1 MVPVPFFSR
10 LNIPEQLRCIDV
22 DVSAQELD
30 EAMAVRSRF
39 FLEDGPGAYMVD
51 IVRAFRPVMGAS
63 VYIEVGTRDKGNI
76 AWLQRH
82 LNPNALII
90 DVDLEQIGESKQR
103 LVNYLLP
110 TVSYLTIEGD
120 SVNINTVKKVE
131 SALNGRNADAIFLD
145 SSHMYN
151 HILREFDLYFN
162 LLRPG
167 GILLIHDVFWE
178 GNDTEKGK
186 AQALEFIDR
195 YFPVYAVYMNEP
207 IRRFFPLANKDDV
220 WGGVGIIIK
229 PAESQS

>member
-1 MVPVPFFSR
+1 MVPPVPFFSR
-10 LNIPEQLRCIDV
+10 LNIPDQLRCTDV

-76 AWLQRH
+76 AWLHRK
-82 LNPNALII
+82 LDPSALII
-90 DVDLEQIGESKQR
+90 DVDLEQIVESRRR
-103 LVNYLLP
+103 LVNYLP
-110 TVSYLTIEGD
+110 RTVSYFTIEGD
-120 SVNINTVKKVE
+120 SVDINTVKKVQ
-131 SALNGRNADAIFLD
+131 ATLNGKNADAIFLD

-151 HILREFDLYFN
+151 HILKEFDLYFN
-162 LLRPG
+162 LLKPG
-167 GILLIHDVFWE
+167 GFMLIHDIFWE
-178 GNDTEKGK
+178 GNDKEKGK

-207 IRRFFPLANKDDV
+207 IRRFFPLANKGDV
-220 WGGVGIIIK
+220 WGGVGIVIK
-229 PAESQS
+229 PAAA